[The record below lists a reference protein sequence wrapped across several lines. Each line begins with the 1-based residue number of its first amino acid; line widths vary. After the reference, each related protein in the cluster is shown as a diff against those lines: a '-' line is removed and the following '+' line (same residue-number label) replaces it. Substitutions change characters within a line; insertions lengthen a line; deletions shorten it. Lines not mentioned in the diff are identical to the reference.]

1 MIHFQSIIRA
11 LLEPHFRKLNL
22 MLEELLQLNIQL
34 HREYHNIFI
43 YQGNYYSTMGTIK
56 GRVVRNLH
64 KSLYPS
70 MQIYCKTLADLLA
83 DESFIIQELTRLA
96 KVDKSLVHAR
106 AQLPTFT
113 LTRLKNNPTLP
124 TLAYKEI
131 DALLHVTEFPELTID
146 AIADKIHLYTAL
158 EMVT

>member
-11 LLEPHFRKLNL
+11 LLEPHFKKLNP
-22 MLEELLQLNIQL
+22 MLEEIFQLNIQL
-34 HREYHNIFI
+34 HREYHNII
-43 YQGNYYSTMGTIK
+43 VYQGNYYSTYSTIV

-64 KSLYPS
+64 KSLHPS
-70 MQIYCKTLADLLA
+70 MQIYHKKLADLLA

-96 KVDKSLVHAR
+96 KKDKSLVHVR

-113 LTRLKNNPTLP
+113 LIRLQNNAALP
-124 TLAYKEI
+124 ALAYTEI
-131 DALLHVTEFPELTID
+131 DTLLSVTEFPELTID